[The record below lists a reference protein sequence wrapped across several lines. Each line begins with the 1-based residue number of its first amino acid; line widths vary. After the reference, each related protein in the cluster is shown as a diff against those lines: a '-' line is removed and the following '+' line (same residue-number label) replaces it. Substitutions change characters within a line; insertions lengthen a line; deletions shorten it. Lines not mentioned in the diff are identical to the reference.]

1 MNGQEDGEWLESEG
15 AKSVADA
22 KQLTEVRN
30 HLNLLLKLNEL
41 HIVIAWFT
49 CFCFRS
55 FVRSGDLCDRVA
67 RSKDLTFNLQL
78 VVGGGNHWSGEFSK
92 RGY

>member
-41 HIVIAWFT
+41 HIVIALAHLFLLQIV
-49 CFCFRS
+49 RS
-55 FVRSGDLCDRVA
+55 FGRFV
-67 RSKDLTFNLQL
+67 
-78 VVGGGNHWSGEFSK
+78 
-92 RGY
+92 

>member
-1 MNGQEDGEWLESEG
+1 MLYDLSAAVDGNGFAMNEQEDGEWLESEG

-41 HIVIAWFT
+41 HIVIARFT

-55 FVRSGDLCDRVA
+55 FVWPICVIE
-67 RSKDLTFNLQL
+67 LQDQ
-78 VVGGGNHWSGEFSK
+78 K
-92 RGY
+92 I